1 MAKIFNSKQIYLT
14 SFGARSVGAGIIVK
28 NNDSFNVHRCF
39 CDPDGRYVGIVGDHE
54 EGKFLVLSFYSPSVD
69 REIKEFVINHIH
81 AQLTSMGEDLPE
93 FLILGGDT
101 NTVFSKLDK
110 QGGNNIFKHQ
120 AINAFASLQEGFNIF
135 DSYRLKNPEKRE
147 YSWEVLN
154 PNIIKERIDVIFV
167 SNNLHDFV
175 TETGIIPVH
184 KTCSD
189 HGIPFVKISGFGIP
203 SRGPGIWKLNNQLL
217 DDASFVT
224 EIKTKLPAWIVDAE
238 ADLPNNNGAQWGFTK
253 HKFGEFA

>member
-1 MAKIFNSKQIYLT
+1 MKFPTGAKLGNFDILLLQETRSDGSEKEMKKRQKIFNSKQIYLT
-14 SFGARSVGAGIIVK
+14 SYGARSVGAGIIVK

-81 AQLTSMGEDLPE
+81 AQLSSMGEDLPE

-101 NTVFSKLDK
+101 NTVFSKFDK
-110 QGGNNIFKHQ
+110 QGGNNIFKNQ
-120 AINAFASLQEGFNIF
+120 AINAFESLQEEFNIF

-175 TETGIIPVH
+175 TETG
-184 KTCSD
+184 TQ
-189 HGIPFVKISGFGIP
+189 
-203 SRGPGIWKLNNQLL
+203 NLL
-217 DDASFVT
+217 
-224 EIKTKLPAWIVDAE
+224 
-238 ADLPNNNGAQWGFTK
+238 
-253 HKFGEFA
+253 